1 MRRLSAI
8 SDRARQAGW
17 LTRLA
22 AAVTLAAS
30 GAMAA
35 AAQPASIEAAGRRI
49 LGAYPDHLAA
59 VEDGVLVWRDGTR
72 MPIDDGRG
80 QKRFEDWLTTPD
92 LEDMLAQ
99 PYPAGAAATA
109 PALNADPGRARNAAF
124 FDRMYGDCRKGEVAR
139 HLTDVVWL
147 PRKSGQRL
155 KVTRI
160 NGVDRKLAAVSAE
173 LDLLPARFDGYLVP
187 SAGTYNCRPIAGTD
201 RVSAHG
207 HGIAIDIATRHAS
220 YWRWTGSR
228 AGGHV
233 AYANAI
239 PMEIVR
245 IFEKHGFIW
254 GGRWYHFD
262 TMHFEYRPE
271 LLPPSP

>member
-1 MRRLSAI
+1 MLRTTANSN
-8 SDRARQAGW
+8 RASWHARIV
-17 LTRLA
+17 
-22 AAVTLAAS
+22 AAVALAAS

-35 AAQPASIEAAGRRI
+35 AAQPASSIEAAGRRI
-49 LGAYPDHLAA
+49 AAAYPDHLAA
-59 VEDGVLVWRDGTR
+59 VEDGVLVWRDGSR
-72 MPIDDGRG
+72 MPIDDGQG
-80 QKRFEDWLTTPD
+80 QKRFEDWLATPD

-124 FDRMYGDCRKGEVAR
+124 FNRMYGDCRKGEVAR

-155 KVTRI
+155 QITRI

-233 AYANAI
+233 AYANSV

-262 TMHFEYRPE
+262 TMRFEYRPE
-271 LLPPSP
+271 LLPAAP